1 MRQTLPAHLHVPPV
15 ATPVFSPFL
24 APESMLKRLSAVI
37 IQRDCIS
44 YYYSI
49 LSPMIIFPQLPITQ
63 QFPHRALFQVH
74 RHINPFIILTLL
86 LHLWSFINRP
96 PTQWICPHQL
106 HQPATINHQPATIN
120 HQPATINH
128 QPATINHQPATIN
141 HQPFDIPQSRPYST
155 PYEVQFI
162 HPKVNP
168 AVTRTSLLPRNV
180 LTPASVPRGRRRPSV
195 EHLSGAEGLPSS
207 EYGPRL
213 EGLGPIPRW
222 LVERK

>member
-1 MRQTLPAHLHVPPV
+1 MRQTLPAHRHVPPV

-96 PTQWICPHQL
+96 PTHWICPHQL
-106 HQPATINHQPATIN
+106 
-120 HQPATINH
+120 
-128 QPATINHQPATIN
+128 HQPATIN